1 MKLTGKVVSPD
12 SRLGTVAIYIQYIYI
27 TKIVVLVSE
36 PVRGRSRATELPCL
50 SRKMLPEDSRVF
62 LGWIVLKVI
71 FKGYIPVGQIWLFHL
86 EPIFSKFDN
95 FSLFGMKLP
104 KEGTNELSK
113 DGFDSI
119 TLKVIYQGPK
129 KDHSRLFFY
138 FFSNFLNNGLITFY
152 YNFVRVAIFLFMF
165 PISMAP

>member
-1 MKLTGKVVSPD
+1 MDYNWVYRYALSKTLLLEYFVSP
-12 SRLGTVAIYIQYIYI
+12 
-27 TKIVVLVSE
+27 KI
-36 PVRGRSRATELPCL
+36 
-50 SRKMLPEDSRVF
+50 LPEDSGVF

-119 TLKVIYQGPK
+119 TLKVIY
-129 KDHSRLFFY
+129 
-138 FFSNFLNNGLITFY
+138 
-152 YNFVRVAIFLFMF
+152 
-165 PISMAP
+165 